1 MRYPV
6 VLMESHEHSIE
17 LFAHVFRALSDETRL
32 RIVRLLL
39 HADAGLCVCELV
51 SALELPQ
58 YQVSRHLGVLKTAG
72 LVRVERKGTWSYYRM
87 AYAEQIDPLIDG
99 LTRSFEPLTSDYPG
113 DLQRLDSRLSLRADG
128 LCVVGFVESS
138 ELQRSPVSSTRRHQ

>member
-6 VLMESHEHSIE
+6 VLMESRQYSIE

-72 LVRVERKGTWSYYRM
+72 LVHVERKGTWSYYRM
-87 AYAEQIDPLIDG
+87 AHDELIEPLIEG
-99 LTRSFEPLTSDYPG
+99 LAKSFGPLTSDYTG
-113 DLQRLDSRLSLRADG
+113 DLQRLDRRLSLRADG

-138 ELQRSPVSSTRRHQ
+138 ELQQTPVSSK